1 MEITMQR
8 VIIITM
14 YLIADVQCDAKTL
27 HVSSRSQAP
36 YPREQCGVDLSS
48 CGKSPLLHMAS
59 KIDKKFPSR
68 FLRISLLETFP
79 ARRHHVLRQRLVFVQ
94 ELVECAH
101 DIGRCG
107 GLWPLRH
114 LGRVTCKRRNQCKF
128 CLFICDFGCEVKTL
142 RLPCKAFGWSIRF
155 LIGHLCSCSFQDLG
169 WHRLKSESMKS
180 HRRRCLCMSH
190 CHQVMM
196 LLFTIF
202 CHLAVLG
209 DSRVKHSQG
218 STEMD
223 DFHEWYWFAD
233 DSLMSLSAFLMRFLT
248 SRGTATPKI
257 FGPLIS
263 ILVWI
268 RWFFSKNLKISYDT
282 WTYIYIY
289 MMYEKYAAL
298 FYRRIFQEFP
308 GWCSFSDTAQALG
321 TGHGLGSG
329 GHKEDSKEFLIAS
342 INI

>member
-1 MEITMQR
+1 MCTWHRPLRWIVAVAT
-8 VIIITM
+8 
-14 YLIADVQCDAKTL
+14 
-27 HVSSRSQAP
+27 
-36 YPREQCGVDLSS
+36 PREGHLQKAESMQILPVH
-48 CGKSPLLHMAS
+48 P
-59 KIDKKFPSR
+59 R
-68 FLRISLLETFP
+68 F
-79 ARRHHVLRQRLVFVQ
+79 
-94 ELVECAH
+94 
-101 DIGRCG
+101 
-107 GLWPLRH
+107 W
-114 LGRVTCKRRNQCKF
+114 
-128 CLFICDFGCEVKTL
+128 CEVKTL

-289 MMYEKYAAL
+289 DVWEICCFVL
-298 FYRRIFQEFP
+298 STHFPRI
-308 GWCSFSDTAQALG
+308 
-321 TGHGLGSG
+321 SG
-329 GHKEDSKEFLIAS
+329 VV
-342 INI
+342 